1 MVHVRHSRNVR
12 RGLHVQA
19 QRACSGRNL
28 LSVSLRAR
36 PALARFH
43 RHAVLPDPVLSAACL
58 SVLAVFLPGL
68 RGQRIFRQC
77 RRPDPLADQIRD
89 PGRIRHACAAGRV
102 GSHQAYC
109 RASGPAHD
117 RCEIREAD
125 AMISLEAM
133 PPLMFSGLVLA
144 MLIGFPVAFTL
155 AAVGISFGF
164 LAISQ
169 GFFDLNFLQAI
180 PGRVFGSVLSNELL
194 LAIPFFTFMGAIL
207 ERCGLAEDMLDS
219 MGQLFGPIRGG
230 LGYSVIIV
238 GFILGAITGTV
249 AAQVIAMALISM
261 PVMIRYGYNMRYIT
275 GVLAASGTITQLVPP
290 SLVLI
295 VLADQLGK
303 SVGDMYLGA
312 WGPSVFQI
320 FLFAGYTFLLG
331 IFKPDHVPAVPKT
344 ALTLTGWPLWRKC
357 LLGII
362 PSAVLIFVVLGT
374 MMMGLATPTEAGAM
388 GAVGAIVLAAIHA
401 KDFSTTGRKVLIVG
415 VIAGGI
421 GTMVGIFLTEGL
433 FFKLAFAITYFAVVW
448 ICLEAVRIPE
458 LRDLIKQGYETTM
471 RITTMVVFI
480 LIGSTCFSVV
490 FLGVSGGVWLEH
502 LLTSLPGGVWGFLIF
517 INLFIFF
524 LAFFLDFFEI
534 AFIIL
539 PMIAPIAQKILGPV
553 VGDGPALIWFGV
565 MLCVNMQ
572 TSFMHPPFGFALFYL
587 RGVAPKEV
595 KSSDIYWGA
604 LPWVGLQA
612 IMVVLVIAFPST
624 VTYLLDKPLDVDL
637 NKIKI
642 EVPQMELPPLDFGPP
657 K

>member
-1 MVHVRHSRNVR
+1 V
-12 RGLHVQA
+12 
-19 QRACSGRNL
+19 
-28 LSVSLRAR
+28 
-36 PALARFH
+36 
-43 RHAVLPDPVLSAACL
+43 
-58 SVLAVFLPGL
+58 
-68 RGQRIFRQC
+68 
-77 RRPDPLADQIRD
+77 
-89 PGRIRHACAAGRV
+89 
-102 GSHQAYC
+102 
-109 RASGPAHD
+109 
-117 RCEIREAD
+117 
-125 AMISLEAM
+125 ISLEMM
-133 PPLMFSGLVLA
+133 PPLMFGGLVLA
-144 MLIGFPVAFTL
+144 MLIGYPVAFTL
-155 AAVGISFGF
+155 AAVGFSFGF
-164 LAISQ
+164 LAIHL
-169 GFFDLNFLQAI
+169 GFFDFNFLQAI
-180 PGRVFGSVLSNELL
+180 PGRIFGSVLSNELL

-261 PVMIRYGYNMRYIT
+261 PVMIRYGYNIRYIT

-312 WGPSVFQI
+312 WGPSIFQI
-320 FLFAGYTFLLG
+320 LLFAGYTFLLG
-331 IFKPDHVPAVPKT
+331 IFKPDHVPPVPQD
-344 ALTLTGWPLWRKC
+344 ALTLKGWALWKKC

-374 MMMGLATPTEAGAM
+374 MMLGLATPTEAGAM
-388 GAVGAIVLAAIHA
+388 GAIGAIVLAAMHH
-401 KDFSTTGRKVLIVG
+401 KEFSGTGHKVLIAG

-421 GTMVGIFLTEGL
+421 GAIAAILLSDNLLIKLL
-433 FFKLAFAITYFAVVW
+433 FAVTYFAVVW
-448 ICLEAVRIPE
+448 VCLEAVRIPE
-458 LRDLIKQGYETTM
+458 LRSLIRQGYETTM

-490 FLGVSGGVWLEH
+490 FLGVSGGVWLENM
-502 LLTSLPGGVWGFLIF
+502 LTSLPGGVWGFLIF
-517 INLFIFF
+517 INLFIFV

-539 PMIAPIAQKILGPV
+539 PMVAPIAQKILTPV
-553 VGDGPALIWFGV
+553 VGADAALIWFGV

-587 RGVAPKEV
+587 RGVAPREV

-604 LPWVGLQA
+604 LPWVGLQI
-612 IMVVLVIAFPST
+612 IMVVLVIAFPWT
-624 VTYLLDKPLDVDL
+624 VTVLLDKPVSADDV
-637 NKIKI
+637 NKVRI
-642 EVPQMELPPLDFGPP
+642 EIQQIELPPLDFGPP
-657 K
+657 KRSP